1 MNEFQLL
8 DWKRR
13 IFELYAEVRA
23 WPRAEMAW
31 QHWRD
36 VRDELFRSHPQSPLS
51 ADVRG
56 SFTGLRYFPYDPRMR
71 LIASVEPAEA
81 EWRDIAAS
89 GGSTTRFRRFGLARF
104 QLDGAPHSLELY
116 WLEGYGGGVFL
127 PFVDATSE
135 TYPGGRYLLDT
146 VKGADLGGAGE
157 GQIVLDFNF
166 AYNPSC
172 SYDAR
177 WVCPLTPSANYL
189 GVEIRGGE
197 LHPLSVATSASQRN

>member
-1 MNEFQLL
+1 MNEFELL

-23 WPRAEMAW
+23 WPRAEAAW

-36 VRDELFRSHPQSPLS
+36 VRDELFRNHPQSPLG
-51 ADVRG
+51 ADLRG
-56 SFTGLRYFPYDPRMR
+56 SFTGLRYFPYDPRLR
-71 LIASVEPAEA
+71 LIADVEPTDA
-81 EWRDIAAS
+81 EWRDIAGS

-104 QLDGAPHSLELY
+104 QLDGTPHSLELY

-146 VKGADLGGAGE
+146 VKGAELGGAGE
-157 GQIVLDFNF
+157 GQIVVDFNF

-177 WVCPLTPSANYL
+177 WVCPLTPHANYL
-189 GVEIRGGE
+189 GVEIRAGE
-197 LHPLSVATSASQRN
+197 LHSFV